1 MAHTTTI
8 QDGSWDFSGGVNGNV
23 VTTLQS
29 TINPDGCPR
38 NVLPW
43 LVNGTVR
50 GGGIL
55 PRTGY
60 IPNGPNGGLL
70 DNTGNIFQGWFLYV
84 PINDSPPYLVASVGG
99 HILKYE
105 IDTGIVTDLSTN
117 NQTSTVPTA
126 GPWTITLLNTN
137 DNYSVGLGLF
147 LNMVGVGDTFQDSN
161 YYYTGSIGSFSQFV
175 VPPVGQTVVVTL
187 GAAYTGAVGDLIRLV
202 PAVTVAGSPP
212 TTYDDVF
219 EVVAF
224 DPAFQSNTQTLLNP
238 PTVPKAFFCQGEQF
252 LVIQAGDGVTLPLFW
267 DGSTLRRSNGLNP
280 PYPMT
285 PELPA
290 ATSMTYYMGRIWY
303 AQNRLVSAGDIVKG
317 PSGTAAYKL
326 TDSILKVTENPLA
339 IGGDGFT
346 VPSNAGTIQA
356 LDFEVNLD
364 AELAQGRLL
373 AFTRKTIYALAVP
386 VTRAEWIATN
396 QNNAPNFVVAN
407 IGGTSS
413 DRSIVSVNS
422 DKFFQSLEPSIRS
435 YATARQYF
443 GQWGNKSVS
452 SNEDR
457 ILKYNNRGLM
467 QFATGIEF
475 ENRMYQGVLPMQT
488 LVGVVHQAIISLD
501 YEPISSLQS
510 TIEDNVLPVW
520 EGHSEG
526 INVLQLCS
534 GDFGGRPRAFAAIVS
549 KVDGSIDVWELTD
562 YSTRDDADNR
572 ITVSPEFPSF
582 TWGKEFELKEL
593 QAMEVWVDSVFGE
606 VEMDIYYRPD
616 ADPCWHLWAHTKFC
630 AARNCEESM
639 GVNSP
644 CVYPVAYE
652 DGYKFPILFGI
663 PKAVCSKLM
672 QRPSNLGYQFQ
683 PKIVVKG
690 WCRIRGIMLH
700 AEPKDKPL
708 FEGMVCR

>member
-1 MAHTTTI
+1 
-8 QDGSWDFSGGVNGNV
+8 
-23 VTTLQS
+23 
-29 TINPDGCPR
+29 
-38 NVLPW
+38 
-43 LVNGTVR
+43 
-50 GGGIL
+50 
-55 PRTGY
+55 
-60 IPNGPNGGLL
+60 
-70 DNTGNIFQGWFLYV
+70 LYV
-84 PINDSPPYLVASVGG
+84 PINDSPPYVVASVGG

-105 IDTGIVTDLSTN
+105 IDTGIVTDLSVN
-117 NQTSTVPTA
+117 NQTSTVPTT
-126 GPWTITLLNTN
+126 GPWTITLRNVN
-137 DNYSVGLGLF
+137 DSYVFPGPPALPFPIPQVGS
-147 LNMVGVGDTFQDSN
+147 T
-161 YYYTGSIGSFSQFV
+161 YYYGEFGFDTGDIGTVFTPFV
-175 VPPVGQTVVVTL
+175 IPPVGQTVVVTL
-187 GAAYTGAVGDLIRLV
+187 GAAYTGGVGDLIRLV
-202 PAVTVAGSPP
+202 PPTTFGS
-212 TTYDDVF
+212 TTYDDEF
-219 EVVAF
+219 EVMAF
-224 DPAFQSNTQTLLNP
+224 TPAFNTIATPQLNP

-267 DGSTLRRSNGLNP
+267 DGNTLRRSNGLNP

-290 ATSMTYYMGRIWY
+290 ATSMTYYMGRLWY

-396 QNNAPNFVVAN
+396 QNNAPNFVVAS

-488 LVGVVHQAIISLD
+488 PVGVVHQAIISLD

-562 YSTRDDADNR
+562 YSTRDDVDNR
-572 ITVSPEFPSF
+572 ITMSAEFPSF
-582 TWGKEFELKEL
+582 TWSKEFELKKLVALE
-593 QAMEVWVDSVFGE
+593 MWIDSIVGKVDLDV
-606 VEMDIYYRPD
+606 YYRSD
-616 ADPCWHLWAHTKFC
+616 AGACWMLWGHTEFC
-630 AARNCEESM
+630 AARNCEES
-639 GVNSP
+639 VNTP
-644 CVYPVAYE
+644 CVYPTAYE
-652 DGYKFPILFGI
+652 DGYKFPVIFGA
-663 PKAVCSKLM
+663 PKATCSPLNF
-672 QRPSNLGYQFQ
+672 RPTDLGYQFQ
-683 PKIVVKG
+683 VRTVMKG
-690 WCRIRGIMLH
+690 WCRIRGLMLH

>member
-1 MAHTTTI
+1 MHTTTI
-8 QDGSWDFSGGVNGNV
+8 ADGSWDFSGGVNGNV

-70 DNTGNIFQGWFLYV
+70 DNTGNLFQGWFLYV
-84 PINDSPPYLVASVGG
+84 PINDSPPYVVASIGG

-105 IDTGIVTDLSTN
+105 FDTGIVTDLSVK

-126 GPWTITLLNTN
+126 GPWTITLKNIN
-137 DNYSVGLGLF
+137 DSYVFPGPPALPFPIPQVGSTYHYGQF
-147 LNMVGVGDTFQDSN
+147 GFDTGD
-161 YYYTGSIGSFSQFV
+161 IGTVFTPFV
-175 VPPVGQTVVVTL
+175 IPPVGQTVVVTL
-187 GAAYTGAVGDLIRLV
+187 GAAYTGGVGDLIRLV
-202 PAVTVAGSPP
+202 PPTTFGN
-212 TTYDDVF
+212 TTYDDEF
-219 EVVAF
+219 EVMAF
-224 DPAFQSNTQTLLNP
+224 TPAFNTVATPQINP
-238 PTVPKAFFCQGEQF
+238 PTVAKAFFCQGEQF

-267 DGSTLRRSNGLNP
+267 DGNTLRRSVGLTP

-285 PELPA
+285 AELPA
-290 ATSMTYYMGRIWY
+290 ATSMKYYMGRIWY
-303 AQNRLVSAGDIVKG
+303 TQNRLVSAGDIVKG
-317 PSGTAAYKL
+317 PSGTAAYKQ

-346 VPSNAGTIQA
+346 VPNNAGTIQA

-373 AFTRKTIYALAVP
+373 AFTRTTIYALSVP

-396 QNNAPNFVVAN
+396 QNNAPNFVVAS

-593 QAMEVWVDSVFGE
+593 QAMEVWVDSVFGK

-616 ADPCWHLWAHTKFC
+616 ADPCWHLWAHTEFC
-630 AARNCEESM
+630 AARNCEESI

-644 CVYPVAYE
+644 CVYPTAYE

-700 AEPKDKPL
+700 ALPKDKPL